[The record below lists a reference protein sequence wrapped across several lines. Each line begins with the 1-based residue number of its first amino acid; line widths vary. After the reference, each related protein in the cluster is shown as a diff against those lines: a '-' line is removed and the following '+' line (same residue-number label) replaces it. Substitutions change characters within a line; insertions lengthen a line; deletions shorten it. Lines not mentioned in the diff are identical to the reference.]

1 MTTQEQHKADLFFS
15 WLGSVESHIAYGDKQ
30 FYMSLLWQ
38 HENPK
43 SGPLSS
49 SQMMYLER
57 LYNKYSMEEIEK
69 KEEFSQNYSDVHRR
83 VAVRCAQ
90 YYAEQY
96 PPYYDAIVEKVL
108 QDPEGHVL
116 SYNEYNKMCNN
127 KYALKILAC
136 YKEEE
141 KYQVGDFVQIRAT
154 NRVDIANTNQK
165 KGHMPRRSICSQMA
179 NKFCMVLEVN
189 AKPITRAAKG
199 ARVYKVLITDEAQP
213 IYAHESDLKKARRIK
228 NEK

>member
-1 MTTQEQHKADLFFS
+1 MMTDAEKKTFIFFS
-15 WLGSVESHIAYGDKQ
+15 HLSSVEDQIAYGDKQ
-30 FYMSLLWQ
+30 FYLSLFWQ
-38 HENPK
+38 HENK
-43 SGPLSS
+43 RELSS
-49 SQMMYLER
+49 SQLYHLER
-57 LYNKYSMEEIEK
+57 LYNKYSMDEIKK
-69 KEEFSQNYSDVHRR
+69 KEEFAQNYSDVHRR

-90 YYAEQY
+90 YYAGQY
-96 PPYYDAIVEKVL
+96 VQGSFYYDRIVEKVL
-108 QDPEGHVL
+108 KDPEGHTL
-116 SYNEYNKMCNN
+116 SYNEYNRMCNN

-165 KGHMPRRSICSQMA
+165 KGHMPRRSICSKMA

-228 NEK
+228 K

>member
-1 MTTQEQHKADLFFS
+1 MTAQEQHKADLFFS

-57 LYNKYSMEEIEK
+57 MYNKYSMEEIKK
-69 KEEFSQNYSDVHRR
+69 KEEFEQNYSDEHRDI
-83 VAVRCAQ
+83 AVKCAQ
-90 YYAEQY
+90 YYANQY
-96 PPYYDAIVEKVL
+96 PPYYDGIVTKVL
-108 QDPEGHVL
+108 DDPPGHVL
-116 SYNEYNKMCNN
+116 TYSEYNKMCNN
-127 KYALKILAC
+127 KYAKKILAC
-136 YKEEE
+136 YEEE
-141 KYQVGDFVQIRAT
+141 PKYQVGDFVQIRAT
-154 NRVDIANTNQK
+154 NRIDIANTDQK
-165 KGHMPRRSICSQMA
+165 EGYMPRRSACSKMS
-179 NKFCMVLEVN
+179 NKLCMVLELN

-213 IYAHESDLKKARRIK
+213 IYAHESDLKKARGK
-228 NEK
+228 KK

>member
-1 MTTQEQHKADLFFS
+1 MMTDAEKTFIFFS
-15 WLGSVESHIAYGDKQ
+15 HLSSVEDHIAYGDKQ
-30 FYMSLLWQ
+30 FYLSLFWQ
-38 HENPK
+38 HENK
-43 SGPLSS
+43 RELSS
-49 SQMMYLER
+49 SQLYHLER
-57 LYNKYSMEEIEK
+57 LYNKYSMDEIKK
-69 KEEFSQNYSDVHRR
+69 KEEFVKNYTDEFRDI
-83 VAVRCAQ
+83 AVKCAQ
-90 YYAEQY
+90 YYADQY

-108 QDPEGHVL
+108 KDPEGHVL

-127 KYALKILAC
+127 KYAKKILAC
-136 YKEEE
+136 YEEQA
-141 KYQVGDFVQIRAT
+141 KYGVGDFVQIRAT

-165 KGHMPRRSICSQMA
+165 EGHMPRRSICSQMA

-228 NEK
+228 K

>member
-15 WLGSVESHIAYGDKQ
+15 WLGSVEEHIAYGDKQ

-38 HENPK
+38 HENTK

-49 SQMMYLER
+49 AQMMYLER
-57 LYNKYSMEEIEK
+57 MYDKYSMEEIKK
-69 KEEFSQNYSDVHRR
+69 KEEFAQNYSDVHRR

-90 YYAEQY
+90 YYADQY

-108 QDPEGHVL
+108 KDPEGHTL

-136 YKEEE
+136 YKEQE

-165 KGHMPRRSICSQMA
+165 EGHMPRRSICSKMA
-179 NKFCMVLEVN
+179 NKFCMILEVN

-199 ARVYKVLITDEAQP
+199 ARIYKVLITDETQP
-213 IYAHESDLKKARRIK
+213 IYAHESDLKKVRGNK
-228 NEK
+228 K

>member
-1 MTTQEQHKADLFFS
+1 MMTTTQQADVFFS
-15 WLGSVESHIAYGDKQ
+15 HLCSVEEHIAYGDKQ

-38 HENPK
+38 HENVK

-49 SQMMYLER
+49 AQMMYLER
-57 LYNKYSMEEIEK
+57 MYNKYSMEEIEK
-69 KEEFSQNYSDVHRR
+69 KKEFAQNYSDVHRR

-90 YYAEQY
+90 YYADQY
-96 PPYYDAIVEKVL
+96 PPYYDGIVEKVL
-108 QDPEGHVL
+108 KDPEGHIL

-136 YKEEE
+136 YKEEA

-165 KGHMPRRSICSQMA
+165 KGHMPRRSVCSKMA
-179 NKFCMVLEVN
+179 NKFCMILEVN

-199 ARVYKVLITDEAQP
+199 ARIYKVLITDEARP
-213 IYAHESDLKKARRIK
+213 IYAHESDLKKARGK
-228 NEK
+228 KK

>member
-1 MTTQEQHKADLFFS
+1 MTAQEEHKADLFFS
-15 WLGSVESHIAYGDKQ
+15 WLGSVEEHIAYGDKQ

-43 SGPLSS
+43 SGSLSS

-57 LYNKYSMEEIEK
+57 LYNKYSMEEIKK
-69 KEEFSQNYSDVHRR
+69 KEEFVKNYSDELRNI
-83 VAVRCAQ
+83 AVKCAQ
-90 YYAEQY
+90 YYADQY
-96 PPYYDAIVEKVL
+96 PPYYDAIVEKTL
-108 QDPEGHVL
+108 KDPQGHTL
-116 SYNEYNKMCNN
+116 TYNEYNKMCNN
-127 KYALKILAC
+127 KYAKKILAC
-136 YKEEE
+136 YKEEA

-154 NRVDIANTNQK
+154 NRIDIANTNQK
-165 KGHMPRRSICSQMA
+165 EGHMPRRSVCSKMA

-213 IYAHESDLKKARRIK
+213 IYAHESDLKKARRNK
-228 NEK
+228 K

>member
-1 MTTQEQHKADLFFS
+1 MMTDAEKTFIFFS
-15 WLGSVESHIAYGDKQ
+15 HLSSVEDHIAYGDKQ
-30 FYMSLLWQ
+30 FYLSLFWQ
-38 HENPK
+38 HENK
-43 SGPLSS
+43 RELSS
-49 SQMMYLER
+49 SQVYHLER
-57 LYNKYSMEEIEK
+57 LYNKYSMDEIKK
-69 KEEFSQNYSDVHRR
+69 KEEFAENYSEVHRR
-83 VAVRCAQ
+83 VALRCAQ
-90 YYAEQY
+90 YYTDQY

-108 QDPEGHVL
+108 KDPEGHIL

-127 KYALKILAC
+127 KYAKKILAC
-136 YKEEE
+136 YEEE
-141 KYQVGDFVQIRAT
+141 AKYDVGDFVQIRAT

-165 KGHMPRRSICSQMA
+165 EGHMPRRSICSQMA

-228 NEK
+228 K

>member
-15 WLGSVESHIAYGDKQ
+15 WLGSVEEHIAYGDKQ

-43 SGPLSS
+43 SGSLSS

-57 LYNKYSMEEIEK
+57 MYNKYNMEEIKK
-69 KEEFSQNYSDVHRR
+69 KEEFAQNYSDVHRR

-90 YYAEQY
+90 YYTDQY

-108 QDPEGHVL
+108 KDPEGHIL

-136 YKEEE
+136 YEEE
-141 KYQVGDFVQIRAT
+141 PKYQVGDFLQIRAT

-165 KGHMPRRSICSQMA
+165 EGHMPRRSSCSTVA

-213 IYAHESDLKKARRIK
+213 IYAHESDLKKARRK
-228 NEK
+228 KK

>member
-15 WLGSVESHIAYGDKQ
+15 WLGSVEEHIAYGDKQ

-49 SQMMYLER
+49 SQMMYLEAM
-57 LYNKYSMEEIEK
+57 YNKYSMEEIKK
-69 KEEFSQNYSDVHRR
+69 KEEFAQSYSEVHRR
-83 VAVRCAQ
+83 VAVRCAK
-90 YYAEQY
+90 YYADQY

-108 QDPEGHVL
+108 KDPEGHIL

-136 YKEEE
+136 YEEE
-141 KYQVGDFVQIRAT
+141 AKYQVGDFVQIRAT

-165 KGHMPRRSICSQMA
+165 EGHMPRRSICSQMA

-189 AKPITRAAKG
+189 ARPITRAAKG

-213 IYAHESDLKKARRIK
+213 IYAHESDLKRVRGKKR
-228 NEK
+228 

>member
-1 MTTQEQHKADLFFS
+1 MMTTTQQADIFFS
-15 WLGSVESHIAYGDKQ
+15 HLGSVEEHIAYGDKQ

-38 HENPK
+38 HENVK

-57 LYNKYSMEEIEK
+57 MYNKYSMDEIKK
-69 KEEFSQNYSDVHRR
+69 KEEFEKNYSDSHRD
-83 VAVRCAQ
+83 VAIKCAQ
-90 YYAEQY
+90 YYENQY
-96 PPYYDAIVEKVL
+96 PPYYGDIVEKVL
-108 QDPEGHVL
+108 NDPNGHIL
-116 SYNEYNKMCNN
+116 SFNEYNKMCNN
-127 KYALKILAC
+127 KYAKKILAS
-136 YKEEE
+136 YEEE
-141 KYQVGDFVQIRAT
+141 LKYSVGDFVQIRAT
-154 NRVDIANTNQK
+154 NRVDLANTNHKEGYQ
-165 KGHMPRRSICSQMA
+165 PRRSVCRTMA

-228 NEK
+228 K